1 MTQAFLR
8 RAPKSPRRRRARIAG
23 RVAWVG
29 VALLVLGLLAA
40 RGSARVT
47 QLTREIQEAK
57 GTILTLES
65 ELGYVLRL
73 EGAVEGREVALSVL
87 EHESGFGAPDSG
99 CVVNITPIESR
110 R

>member
-8 RAPKSPRRRRARIAG
+8 RAPKPGARRRVRIAG
-23 RVAWVG
+23 RVAWLG
-29 VALLVLGLLAA
+29 ATLLVLGMLNA
-40 RGSARVT
+40 RGGARVT

-57 GTILTLES
+57 STILTLES

-73 EGAVEGREVALSVL
+73 EGAVEGREIALGVL
-87 EHESGFGAPDSG
+87 ERRSGFAAPDSG
-99 CVVNITPIESR
+99 CVVMLEPTDER